1 MRLVLSWL
9 RDFVDIK
16 ASAEEIAEKVG
27 LRGFEVASVEDDV
40 IDFEVTANRPDCLGV
55 MGLAR
60 EVATAFD
67 IPYAPTH
74 VTNGAIVP
82 TGENERI
89 RISLDDEQ
97 LGPCYVGAVADIN
110 PAVATPSWM
119 SSRLEAAGVRP
130 ISAIV
135 DITNYVLIEHGHPM
149 HAFDL
154 AKLAGAEIRVRRAK
168 KGETITTLDNVER
181 KLDEE
186 MLVIADRDRA
196 QAIAGVM
203 GGAHSEVSPATTSV
217 VFESAYFKP
226 ASVRRTS
233 KKLDLKTEASARFER
248 GADVNGTLPAMQRAI
263 ALMEFIGAGKVSGHI
278 VDRYPS
284 PRQPLSLH
292 LRRARLA
299 SLLGVTVPDADV
311 VRILRGL
318 GLGVVEASDGWD
330 VVTPTFRVDLLHE
343 VDLIEEVGRHYGFD
357 RLDAAFPALKQ
368 PSPPPDPRIGRDQLV
383 RRVLAATGLS
393 EAVTF
398 GFIEAKAAALVQP
411 DVAQTVTIANPL
423 SAKFETLR
431 PMLLPG
437 LLDAVAHNRR
447 HGRRDVGLFEIGT
460 RFAPAG
466 ETRAVGV
473 ALTGAVTEHWK
484 GGPREADFFDVKG
497 HVERLAEALGL
508 MPLGFEPA
516 TLPYMVA
523 GQTATVRAGGV
534 PLGIIGR
541 VAPSLVDERGAPKND
556 AVFAAEIDLDA
567 ASRAVAERPG
577 RIAPLPRH
585 PFVVRDLSILVDD
598 SLPVEIIRGTI
609 QAAGANSALANVG
622 VFDRYHGKG
631 VPEGKV
637 SLSLRLTFQADRTL
651 TDAEV
656 QSQFESIVAALVRE
670 HGAVQR

>member
-16 ASAEEIAEKVG
+16 ASAEEIAEKIG

-74 VTNGAIVP
+74 ATGGAIVP
-82 TGENERI
+82 TGENDRI
-89 RISLDDEQ
+89 RIAIDDEE

-110 PAVATPSWM
+110 PAVPTPAWM
-119 SSRLEAAGVRP
+119 SSRLQAAGVRP

-181 KLDEE
+181 KLDDE

-203 GGAHSEVSPATTSV
+203 GGARSEVSAATTSI

-233 KKLDLKTEASARFER
+233 KKLDLKTEASSRFER

-284 PRQPLSLH
+284 PRQPLRLH
-292 LRRARLA
+292 LRRSRLA
-299 SLLGVTVPDADV
+299 TLLGVAVPDADV

-330 VVTPTFRVDLLHE
+330 VVAPTFRVDLLRE
-343 VDLIEEVGRHYGFD
+343 VDLIEEVGRHYGFE

-368 PSPPPDPRIGRDQLV
+368 PPPPSDPRIARDQLV
-383 RRVLAATGLS
+383 RRVLAAAGLS

-411 DVAQTVTIANPL
+411 DATQAVAIANPL

-437 LLDAVAHNRR
+437 LIDAVAHNRR

-466 ETRAVGV
+466 ETRAVGI

-484 GGPREADFFDVKG
+484 GGPREADFFDAKG
-497 HVERLAEALGL
+497 HVERLGDALGL

-523 GQTATVRAGGV
+523 GQTATVHAGGV
-534 PLGIIGR
+534 PLGIVGR

-567 ASRAVAERPG
+567 ASRAVADSPG

-585 PFVVRDLSILVDD
+585 PFVVRDLSILIDD

-609 QAAGANSALANVG
+609 QAAGANSSLARVG
-622 VFDRYHGKG
+622 VFDRYQGKG

-670 HGAVQR
+670 HGAIQR